1 MGWDSTMSNNML
13 SHEVYSDLLSFT
25 FDGPKPYN
33 QNQPLFIDAEDPS
46 RSFTGSQ
53 FRQLVQTLIAGLK
66 AHNIQQGDCVLLH
79 LGNSI
84 LYPALFFGIIGAG
97 GVYMGSNP
105 RSQPQEL
112 DHILSLAE
120 PKLILTTRDAL
131 SSVLDV
137 SATRG
142 IHPAQVCLVD
152 ELAID
157 HCAQLFLWNDLG
169 YSAAGHFFPMSVS
182 DARHNNFANLL
193 CYGESDW
200 MKFSDPVI
208 ARATPAA
215 MYPTS
220 GTGGLPK
227 AAILSHYALVSQ
239 HRTIYYDVPYPVSR
253 LMSLPMFHLF
263 GALWTHLFPVR
274 YGHPLFV
281 LPRFEV
287 NDFIAAVNK
296 YQISETYLVPAVI
309 HSINQS
315 PVPIG
320 DRLSSLRYVGVAGA
334 PIDGHS
340 MQQFRT
346 HMNPM
351 GYACQIWGMT
361 EVGVTFQ
368 TRYGQQGDPGSI
380 GTCIAEYEVR
390 LIDQDGKIVHGDCCP
405 GELYVR
411 GPGLLT
417 AYKGRTDALEPHG
430 WFRTGDV
437 AYVRQGQYYIVGRT
451 KELIKVRGWQ
461 VAPAE
466 VEGVLLQ
473 HPGIFDAAVIG
484 VNKDGVGELPRA
496 FIVRSRDPDMRRLTA
511 EQVYNYARQHLARY
525 KALDGGVVFVEE
537 IPRTASGKIQRF
549 KLSQMNTYREMVASL
564 LSGLEGDAPAAAT
577 AARRGLP
584 AGAEMSPVGLIPEGR
599 VLV

>member
-1 MGWDSTMSNNML
+1 M
-13 SHEVYSDLLSFT
+13 
-25 FDGPKPYN
+25 K
-33 QNQPLFIDAEDPS
+33 Q
-46 RSFTGSQ
+46 
-53 FRQLVQTLIAGLK
+53 
-66 AHNIQQGDCVLLH
+66 
-79 LGNSI
+79 I

-105 RSQPQEL
+105 RSQPKEL

-120 PKLILTTRDAL
+120 PKLIITTRDAL
-131 SSVLDV
+131 PNVLNA
-137 SATRG
+137 SAARG
-142 IHPAQVCLVD
+142 MHPAQVCLVD
-152 ELAID
+152 EGAID
-157 HCAQLFLWNDLG
+157 HCAQLFLWHELG
-169 YSAAGHFFPMSVS
+169 FSASQFFAMCG
-182 DARHNNFANLL
+182 DETHNNFANLL

-200 MKFSDPVI
+200 LKFSDPVI
-208 ARATPAA
+208 AQATPAA

-239 HRTIYYDVPYPVSR
+239 HRTIYYEVPHPVSR
-253 LMSLPMFHLF
+253 LISLPMFHLF

-287 NDFIAAVNK
+287 NEFLAAVHK
-296 YQISETYLVPAVI
+296 YQISETYLVPAII

-315 PVPIG
+315 SVPIG
-320 DRLSSLRYVGVAGA
+320 DMLSSLRYVGVAGA

-340 MQQFRT
+340 MKQFRT
-346 HMNPM
+346 YINPM

-368 TRYGQQGDPGSI
+368 TRYGQQGDPASI
-380 GTCIAEYEVR
+380 GTCIAEYEAR
-390 LIDQDGKIVHGDCCP
+390 LVDQDGKIVQADCCP

-437 AYVRQGQYYIVGRT
+437 AYVKQGQYYIVGRT

-473 HPGIFDAAVIG
+473 HPGIMDAAVIG
-484 VNKDGVGELPRA
+484 VNKDGVGEVPRA
-496 FIVRSRDPDMRRLTA
+496 FIVRSRDPSVRRLTA
-511 EQVYNYARQHLARY
+511 EQVYNYARQQLAKY
-525 KALDGGVVFVEE
+525 KSLDGGVVFVEE

-549 KLSQMNTYREMVASL
+549 KLSQMNSYREMVASL
-564 LSGLEGDAPAAAT
+564 LSGFESDASAAAT
-577 AARRGLP
+577 ATRRGLP
-584 AGAEMSPVGLIPEGR
+584 AAVDMSPIGVIPEGR
-599 VLV
+599 VAV

>member
-1 MGWDSTMSNNML
+1 MGYTSMALNNMP
-13 SHEVYSDLLSFT
+13 SQVYSDLLSFT

-46 RSFTGSQ
+46 RSFTAAQ
-53 FRQLVQTLIAGLK
+53 FRQLVRTLIAGLK
-66 AHNIQQGDCVLLH
+66 AHNVQPGDCVLVH

-105 RSQPQEL
+105 RSHPQEL

-131 SSVLDV
+131 PSILDV
-137 SATRG
+137 SAARG

-152 ELAID
+152 DRAID
-157 HCAQLFLWNDLG
+157 HCAQLFLWSELG
-169 YSAAGHFFPMSVS
+169 YSPAGQFCAMSG
-182 DARHNNFANLL
+182 DARHNSFANLL
-193 CYGESDW
+193 CFGESDW
-200 MKFSDPVI
+200 LKFADPIV
-208 ARATPAA
+208 AQATPAA

-239 HRTIYYDVPYPVSR
+239 HRSIYYEVPHPVSR
-253 LMSLPMFHLF
+253 LISLPMFHLF
-263 GALWTHLFPVR
+263 GALWTHIFPVR

-281 LPRFEV
+281 LPRFEI
-287 NDFIAAVNK
+287 NEFLAAVHK
-296 YQISETYLVPAVI
+296 YQISETYLVPAII

-315 PVPIG
+315 P
-320 DRLSSLRYVGVAGA
+320 
-334 PIDGHS
+334 
-340 MQQFRT
+340 FRR
-346 HMNPM
+346 HINPM

-361 EVGVTFQ
+361 EVGVIFQ
-368 TRYGQQGDPGSI
+368 TRWGQQGDPGSI
-380 GTCIAEYEVR
+380 GTRIAGYEAR
-390 LIDQDGKIVHGDCCP
+390 LLDQDGKIVQGDCCS

-417 AYKGRTDALEPHG
+417 GYKGRTDALEPHG

-437 AYVRQGQYYIVGRT
+437 AYVKQGQYYIVGRT

-466 VEGVLLQ
+466 VESILLQ
-473 HPGIFDAAVIG
+473 HPGILDAAVIG
-484 VNKDGVGELPRA
+484 VNKDGVGEVPRA
-496 FIVRSRDPDMRRLTA
+496 FIVRSRDPSVRRITA
-511 EQVYNYARQHLARY
+511 EQVYNFARRQLAKY

-549 KLSQMNTYREMVASL
+549 RLSQMNTYREMVASL
-564 LSGLEGDAPAAAT
+564 LSRFDGDRSAAVT

-584 AGAEMSPVGLIPEGR
+584 APEMSPVSLIPEGR
-599 VLV
+599 VAV